1 MLLLTKAN
9 LLKLQIEVMKA
20 ERQEDIIDTEE
31 YEKQMWVL
39 CQMSDETM
47 DYLYEQHITN
57 LEITEEEFNDGDY

>member
-9 LLKLQIEVMKA
+9 LLKLQIAVMNA

-31 YEKQMWVL
+31 YKKQMLVL